1 VNHRNCKRSIAS
13 IFGLCDRTTHSL
25 HFILNLFFGPICF
38 EQNGHLCCTYTSLCI
53 NELLI
58 STQTTHKNSAGQSNG
73 QPNGQPNS
81 KMKRIGSTTDRESNE
96 DKSEQ
101 TRRESFR
108 HKRNRN

>member
-1 VNHRNCKRSIAS
+1 MNHRNCKRSIAS
-13 IFGLCDRTTHSL
+13 IFGLCDRTTHL
-25 HFILNLFFGPICF
+25 ILNFSFFNSTCF

-58 STQTTHKNSAGQSNG
+58 STQTTHKNSDGQS
-73 QPNGQPNS
+73 NS
-81 KMKRIGSTTDRESNE
+81 KMKRIGPTSNGESNE

-101 TRRESFR
+101 TRRQSFR